1 MDKDMKELIEPIV
14 ISENIELSCLI
25 EDIVPRVE
33 RKFTNVELEAERK
46 QEFSLVI
53 YKKPNPFK
61 KVVNSIKIIVEKI
74 RIIKHSNKNEFAR
87 AKNISK

>member
-1 MDKDMKELIEPIV
+1 MDEDMKEIIEPIV

-33 RKFTNVELEAERK
+33 RKFTNVELEAEKK

-53 YKKPNPFK
+53 YIKPNPLK

-74 RIIKHSNKNEFAR
+74 RIIRHSNKNEFAR
-87 AKNISK
+87 AKNLGK

>member
-1 MDKDMKELIEPIV
+1 MKELIEPIV
-14 ISENIELSCLI
+14 ISENIELSCLL

-87 AKNISK
+87 TKNISK